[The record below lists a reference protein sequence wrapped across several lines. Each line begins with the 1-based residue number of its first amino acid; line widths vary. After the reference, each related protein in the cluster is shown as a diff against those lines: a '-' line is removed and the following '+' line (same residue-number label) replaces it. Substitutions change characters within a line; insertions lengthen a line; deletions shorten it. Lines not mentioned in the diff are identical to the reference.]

1 MSAILKHQMI
11 MYIKHVQHTELSFF
25 KMWFSF
31 NSFIFINC
39 VPPPTPIYSC
49 TGTFDRK
56 KIIKFQNIHHQ
67 YSQIFDIGYIT
78 L

>member
-1 MSAILKHQMI
+1 MSAILKNQII

-39 VPPPTPIYSC
+39 VSPY
-49 TGTFDRK
+49 F
-56 KIIKFQNIHHQ
+56 FM
-67 YSQIFDIGYIT
+67 YWYF
-78 L
+78 